1 MNPASIR
8 SSCRRS
14 TLRTSAHSIASST
27 RRSTVTPS
35 SSMPRG
41 INEWGPHT
49 ATWAPSF
56 VRPQMLERATRE
68 CRMSPTRHTFTPSIR
83 PSLSRIVSRSRRAWV
98 GCSCLPSPAFTT
110 LERMRSPRN
119 CAAPEEAWR
128 ITTMSMRIAS
138 RFLAV
143 STSVSP
149 FCTALPVAA
158 TFTVSAERRFSAN
171 SKEMRVRVEA
181 SKKRLTIVLPRSAG
195 TFLMGRSDTSL
206 NGSAVSRM
214 RRIWSGERR
223 SRPIRSFPNTAVMG
237 LASRI
242 PRLKPLKDSLT
253 VAGLG
258 ETVPLRAVQR
268 RAHPSGWEHRARS
281 SPCPAYQIHLIL
293 PIQLL
298 DHHIHP
304 IPRPRLDHLA
314 DDVRLDRQF
323 PAAAVHQHAQRD
335 ALGPAEVGELVER
348 RAHGAARVE
357 DVVHDDGVLAREV
370 ARESGLPDHG
380 LRSHGLEIIAI
391 EGDVE
396 GAAGHEHALL
406 LLDQLGDPL
415 GQLDAAPL
423 DADEHEIVGPVSQL
437 DHGDRHTLKRP
448 RQSAGVQDAGPFGPA
463 HLEAGS

>member
-27 RRSTVTPS
+27 RRSTVTPRS
-35 SSMPRG
+35 AMPRG
-41 INEWGPHT
+41 MSEWGPHT

-158 TFTVSAERRFSAN
+158 TLTVSAERRFSAN
-171 SKEMRVRVEA
+171 SKEMRVRVDD

-195 TFLMGRSDTSL
+195 TFLMTRSDTSL
-206 NGSAVSRM
+206 KGSAVSRM

-223 SRPIRSFPNTAVMG
+223 SRPIRS
-237 LASRI
+237 
-242 PRLKPLKDSLT
+242 
-253 VAGLG
+253 
-258 ETVPLRAVQR
+258 
-268 RAHPSGWEHRARS
+268 
-281 SPCPAYQIHLIL
+281 L
-293 PIQLL
+293 PK
-298 DHHIHP
+298 
-304 IPRPRLDHLA
+304 
-314 DDVRLDRQF
+314 
-323 PAAAVHQHAQRD
+323 AAVIASP
-335 ALGPAEVGELVER
+335 LSPGP
-348 RAHGAARVE
+348 
-357 DVVHDDGVLAREV
+357 
-370 ARESGLPDHG
+370 PDPSRPTPG
-380 LRSHGLEIIAI
+380 PSHPP
-391 EGDVE
+391 
-396 GAAGHEHALL
+396 
-406 LLDQLGDPL
+406 DPP
-415 GQLDAAPL
+415 AP
-423 DADEHEIVGPVSQL
+423 S
-437 DHGDRHTLKRP
+437 
-448 RQSAGVQDAGPFGPA
+448 
-463 HLEAGS
+463 

>member
-158 TFTVSAERRFSAN
+158 TFTVSAESRFSAN

-181 SKKRLTIVLPRSAG
+181 SKNRLTMVLPRSAG

-206 NGSAVSRM
+206 NGSAVSRI
-214 RRIWSGERR
+214 RRIWSAERC
-223 SRPIRSFPNTAVMG
+223 SRPTRSLPSAAVIEG
-237 LASRI
+237 SGSGSSRHSA
-242 PRLKPLKDSLT
+242 L
-253 VAGLG
+253 
-258 ETVPLRAVQR
+258 
-268 RAHPSGWEHRARS
+268 H
-281 SPCPAYQIHLIL
+281 QIHLIL
-293 PIQLL
+293 PVHLFHQHVHPFVRVDLHLL
-298 DHHIHP
+298 PH
-304 IPRPRLDHLA
+304 
-314 DDVRLDRQF
+314 DVGLDRQL
-323 PAAAVHQHAQRD
+323 AAAAIHQHAQRD
-335 ALGPAEVGELVER
+335 ALGASEVGQLVER
-348 RAHGAARVE
+348 GPHGAAGVE
-357 DVVHDDGVLAREV
+357 HVVHDHDVLVREV
-370 ARESGLPDHG
+370 ARDAGLADHG
-380 LRSHGLEIIAI
+380 LRAHSLEVVAVQ
-391 EGDVE
+391 GDVE
-396 GAAGHEHALL
+396 GAAGDEHALF
-406 LLDQLGDPL
+406 LLDELGDPL

-423 DADEHEIVGPVSQL
+423 DADEDQVVGAVGQL
-437 DHGDRHTLKRP
+437 EHFDRHTLKRP
-448 RQSAGVQDAGPFGPA
+448 RQSAGVQDGGPFGPA
-463 HLEAGS
+463 HLRRGS